1 MEDANE
7 DGHSIEPLAK
17 GRRAD
22 VLMAVPNGNAA
33 LIQMAEYTGD
43 LIGLCDAGG
52 RLTYLNPAGRRLI
65 GVEAADIFPMR
76 LTDYVVPE
84 QRHLVD
90 KVVVPTA
97 RRDGVWEG
105 EMQLVNL
112 KTDDIIDVQRS
123 TFATRDERGEIT
135 GFVSVMRDIT
145 HDKVQKGRLRRQIE
159 TFEAL
164 IANNPLEIC
173 LVDADFR
180 LRVVSRGART
190 VFENIQPLIGRDF
203 ADVLRALW
211 PEPFASEAIA
221 RFRQT
226 LDTGMAYDA
235 AATPEQRANIEAR
248 EAYGWRIERVTL
260 PDECYGIVCYF
271 HDLIDREYGTRALG
285 RREAELRDL
294 NIDLERRVRART
306 AALNQANARLT
317 AEIERREAV
326 QAAQLQSQKLEAVG
340 QLVSGIAHDFNNILG
355 AVIGGLT
362 IIQNRNDD
370 PRIEQI
376 ATMGQRAAERGA
388 ALVRQLLAFARQED
402 VVAQRVDLAGAIG
415 EISDLVRHGMRGN
428 VALAIDCDDD
438 LWPVLADPTQL
449 QSALLNLANNA
460 SDAMNGGGHLHIA
473 VSNCARTSADLP
485 LELDGQ
491 DAISIVVADNGPGMD
506 SDTLQ
511 RITEPF
517 FTTKARGK
525 GTGLGL
531 AMVQRFVEQSGGA
544 LRIESRPGHG
554 TTFSIFL
561 PRAVDPGASDPVP
574 RSDETGLNATGR
586 AFETVLLVDDDAELC
601 AMIAEGLSDHGFDVI
616 VAPDAQAALLELRTR
631 AIDALVTDVHMPD
644 MTGNDLVAQVRAS
657 GSDIPCLFMT
667 GIANEAALDGETV
680 VQKPFNPAVLHY
692 ALRRILIARDQRASD
707 AERLDRLT
715 LRLKSDC
722 TRSLLDHWRAI
733 RAGPV
738 IPLFETFTINACSEP
753 HRIVVTQIDLG
764 KVPIDF
770 TFTLVGDTLR
780 NAVPHS
786 IAATEM
792 PVSGNDSLAA
802 REAAYRRCAL
812 TGKPSHEYARINLG
826 DGYRETFE
834 RLLLPFSSDGIVVDH
849 IVGAVVIERE
859 AVGER

>member
-1 MEDANE
+1 
-7 DGHSIEPLAK
+7 
-17 GRRAD
+17 
-22 VLMAVPNGNAA
+22 
-33 LIQMAEYTGD
+33 
-43 LIGLCDAGG
+43 
-52 RLTYLNPAGRRLI
+52 
-65 GVEAADIFPMR
+65 
-76 LTDYVVPE
+76 
-84 QRHLVD
+84 
-90 KVVVPTA
+90 
-97 RRDGVWEG
+97 
-105 EMQLVNL
+105 
-112 KTDDIIDVQRS
+112 
-123 TFATRDERGEIT
+123 
-135 GFVSVMRDIT
+135 
-145 HDKVQKGRLRRQIE
+145 
-159 TFEAL
+159 
-164 IANNPLEIC
+164 
-173 LVDADFR
+173 
-180 LRVVSRGART
+180 
-190 VFENIQPLIGRDF
+190 
-203 ADVLRALW
+203 
-211 PEPFASEAIA
+211 
-221 RFRQT
+221 
-226 LDTGMAYDA
+226 
-235 AATPEQRANIEAR
+235 
-248 EAYGWRIERVTL
+248 
-260 PDECYGIVCYF
+260 
-271 HDLIDREYGTRALG
+271 
-285 RREAELRDL
+285 
-294 NIDLERRVRART
+294 
-306 AALNQANARLT
+306 
-317 AEIERREAV
+317 
-326 QAAQLQSQKLEAVG
+326 
-340 QLVSGIAHDFNNILG
+340 
-355 AVIGGLT
+355 
-362 IIQNRNDD
+362 
-370 PRIEQI
+370 
-376 ATMGQRAAERGA
+376 
-388 ALVRQLLAFARQED
+388 
-402 VVAQRVDLAGAIG
+402 
-415 EISDLVRHGMRGN
+415 
-428 VALAIDCDDD
+428 
-438 LWPVLADPTQL
+438 
-449 QSALLNLANNA
+449 
-460 SDAMNGGGHLHIA
+460 
-473 VSNCARTSADLP
+473 
-485 LELDGQ
+485 
-491 DAISIVVADNGPGMD
+491 GMD
-506 SDTLQ
+506 SHTLQ

-574 RSDETGLNATGR
+574 RSDETGFVATGR

-601 AMIAEGLSDHGFDVI
+601 AMIAEGLSDDGFDVI
-616 VAPDAQAALLELRTR
+616 VAPDAQAALLVLRTR

-753 HRIVVTQIDLG
+753 HRIVVAQIDLG

-812 TGKPSHEYARINLG
+812 TGKPSHEYARFNLG